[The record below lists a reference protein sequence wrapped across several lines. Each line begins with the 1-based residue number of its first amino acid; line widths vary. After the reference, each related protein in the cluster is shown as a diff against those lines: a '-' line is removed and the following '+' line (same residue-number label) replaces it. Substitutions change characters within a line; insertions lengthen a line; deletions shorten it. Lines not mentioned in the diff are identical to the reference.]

1 MRELRVE
8 AKFHL
13 KMGEKYEWASGDSVI
28 AVMGPT
34 GVGKSY
40 FVRAATGDESVEVGH
55 TLQSGQSQ

>member
-1 MRELRVE
+1 
-8 AKFHL
+8 
-13 KMGEKYEWASGDSVI
+13 MGEKYESISEDRVI

-55 TLQSGQSQ
+55 TLQSGNSQ